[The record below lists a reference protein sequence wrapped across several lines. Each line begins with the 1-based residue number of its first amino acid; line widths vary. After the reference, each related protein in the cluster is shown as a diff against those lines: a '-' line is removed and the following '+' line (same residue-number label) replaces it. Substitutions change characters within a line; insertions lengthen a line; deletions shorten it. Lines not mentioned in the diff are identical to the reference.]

1 MTKRR
6 RRTLSPSLTLAPSV
20 VVIGS
25 YRENLAGLL
34 AFAKSL
40 SDLGLRI
47 LHPPPQARSVGE
59 DSGFVRLDC
68 DRWQDKGRVQQYV
81 FSLIEK
87 SDAVILY
94 SPSGRIG
101 ISAALEIGYALRA
114 NKQILSTTPPQ
125 DLTIRALIGY
135 EPSALVKF
143 IRAATVPVD
152 KSGLEHAPLD

>member
-6 RRTLSPSLTLAPSV
+6 KRAISPSLMLAPSV

-34 AFAKSL
+34 AFTKSL

-47 LHPPPQARSVGE
+47 LHPPPQARSIGE

-81 FSLIEK
+81 FSLIEE

-101 ISAALEIGYALRA
+101 ISAALEIGYAFRS
-114 NKQILSTTPPQ
+114 NKRILSTTPPQ

-143 IRAATVPVD
+143 LRAATAPVD
-152 KSGLEHAPLD
+152 KRGQDQAPLD